1 MSLLKKL
8 VCKSIRDDFIQHDFD
23 SLKFDV
29 TESKLGRNMLQ
40 GSEPYGYGTNERLKI
55 NHRVVGRRE
64 GEDTRSTDYD
74 SLKFDD
80 TRSEIVTESKL
91 GRNLPQGSESYGYG
105 SNEGLKINHRAV
117 GRREEEDTRSTD
129 YDSLESDDT
138 RSEIVT
144 ESKLGRNLP
153 QGSESYGYGTNEG
166 SKINHRVVGRRE
178 GEDTRSTDYIVDE
191 VRKSLRGKAR
201 REDRRS
207 TPRHGT
213 GSCPPASRNS
223 QERIRSYKSN
233 NPVQHGRE
241 TAQNKHASNEQI
253 MNPNYGDGYFQG
265 CANLVADLI
274 VEDETKE
281 EKRPKEKRT
290 RGRVQF
296 ASNLQETY
304 RIPRHEEEG
313 SYHVCFV
320 RPSSSTVDDTISC
333 SEETVHSE
341 SIYSSSTYADDLS
354 NFDDSSMGSVEM
366 LVHHL
371 LCTQDDRITARDW
384 IT

>member
-8 VCKSIRDDFIQHDFD
+8 VCKSIRDDFIRHDD
-23 SLKFDV
+23 TRSVIV
-29 TESKLGRNMLQ
+29 TESKLGRNLPQ
-40 GSEPYGYGTNERLKI
+40 GSEPYGYGTNKQLKR

-64 GEDTRSTDYD
+64 GEDTRST
-74 SLKFDD
+74 
-80 TRSEIVTESKL
+80 
-91 GRNLPQGSESYGYG
+91 G
-105 SNEGLKINHRAV
+105 
-117 GRREEEDTRSTD
+117 

-144 ESKLGRNLP
+144 ESRLGRNLP
-153 QGSESYGYGTNEG
+153 QGSEPYGYGTNERL
-166 SKINHRVVGRRE
+166 KIKHRVVGRRE
-178 GEDTRSTDYIVDE
+178 GEDTESDDYIIDE

-207 TPRHGT
+207 TPRHST
-213 GSCPPASRNS
+213 GSCPRAS

-233 NPVQHGRE
+233 NPVQNGRE

-265 CANLVADLI
+265 CANLVAALI
-274 VEDETKE
+274 GEDETEVEKRNKE
-281 EKRPKEKRT
+281 ERT
-290 RGRVQF
+290 RRRVQF

-313 SYHVCFV
+313 SYHVCFAQ
-320 RPSSSTVDDTISC
+320 PSSSTVDDTISC
-333 SEETVHSE
+333 SEETAHSE
-341 SIYSSSTYADDLS
+341 SIYSSSTYADDQS
-354 NFDDSSMGSVEM
+354 KFDDSSMGSVEM
-366 LVHHL
+366 LVHHV
-371 LCTQDDRITARDW
+371 LCTQDNRFTARDW